1 MIDNL
6 LKKQVE
12 NFFETRNRTE
22 KNQRKTES
30 CSKLISKTVPREIG
44 LTILQQIK

>member
-6 LKKQVE
+6 LKNKQKISLKHE
-12 NFFETRNRTE
+12 IELK

-44 LTILQQIK
+44 LTIL